1 MSVSSLQ
8 VLADNRKALLLAEV
22 AALLHDV
29 GKLSSQFIDQM
40 STMPSAESSSFKH
53 EKALQKPSFVNS
65 EFLDVLSNKEL
76 SALLKFDN
84 IQKNKHVEKLLDLIL
99 YHDNRNHSAFL
110 VQLINRCDGIDSGA
124 DKGTTPRGGLPKE
137 AKQERANTFIASAFG
152 NETQKVDLA
161 ELDTLRYKLTS
172 YLGQELTNITSK
184 HIEIR
189 NKVKSCYEKG
199 LGETRRAANDVTLWC
214 HSYSVAT
221 IYKTSLSTLLLR
233 NGELDIDNLRWR
245 LLRVNF
251 DVLGLYAK
259 AIKIAD
265 LLGYQRAV
273 EQACETVKQLVEEEY
288 PLGNEVY
295 RDTTGIYFTFP
306 DLDLHDD
313 LAQEI
318 RRRVE
323 KVDMELAPRIA
334 VTKGDGSTAKEQ
346 LTGILA
352 KARAEAQKSLAQP
365 FDGEN
370 LSNQW
375 QEQWTKV
382 GKDMREVCPVCRLR
396 PMEEGGEACKI
407 CLDRR
412 TSRIETWVKKPDQTI
427 WMNEIADHNGRVAL
441 LVGRFGLDDWLSG
454 DLVQT
459 MLVRCELD
467 SNTFTPKNPSPARL
481 RRVWETC
488 QRFWTET
495 LVGKR
500 LPNHEYG
507 KGTKDVV
514 LRDIRRCVV
523 PENKNGWKDKV
534 PYEGVV
540 NGKPIELLWLE
551 KDECFITIINLQL
564 AGELK
569 VGQTITLRDPEDPH
583 KKFRLNI
590 QSVEDPSEEMKRY
603 KPFLPL
609 LSSPD
614 RFLAL
619 IPAADALDIAKKI
632 REEYTR
638 QFGKV
643 QNRLPLFLGLVFFPR
658 KTPLMAVMDAARRM
672 LETPLSSEPWTVECC
687 RTNAEGHNQYLRLSK
702 GEKRLTFEVPIKMG
716 DNKTEDV
723 WYPYFFVENADESKR
738 TRCFQLRKQG
748 DTDPQKVGSVGEKYA
763 DKWLVHVGDLQKD
776 DTVTVT
782 PSRFAYLWMDHTA
795 RRFAFD
801 PERDPLLLDELP
813 RLMEMWDALKN
824 SGITDTALH
833 GVQALFERK
842 RTAWGIGDEF
852 EKLVETT
859 LKREGLHNAIGVEDV
874 VSERFA
880 RCLELYMHILKR
892 KIKEDRDGAE
902 T

>member
-8 VLADNRKALLLAEV
+8 VLADNREALLLAEAV
-22 AALLHDV
+22 GWLHDYRKCSEEHLRTLAASPQGQGIPRSELANRNPSLNALSISFTQHITGSRSFANLLDNRTWRTDV
-29 GKLSSQFIDQM
+29 LGQDVLGQYISRCHNTAHFDKQEPADGKQNYPGTQISSPFGFETAVALNLTNSLWGLPWNDLSSILAQRNVLR
-40 STMPSAESSSFKH
+40 
-53 EKALQKPSFVNS
+53 EKI
-65 EFLDVLSNKEL
+65 
-76 SALLKFDN
+76 SALLSTTVADS
-84 IQKNKHVEKLLDLIL
+84 
-99 YHDNRNHSAFL
+99 RRP
-110 VQLINRCDGIDSGA
+110 IN
-124 DKGTTPRGGLPKE
+124 E
-137 AKQERANTFIASAFG
+137 
-152 NETQKVDLA
+152 VDLWSWGA
-161 ELDTLRYKLTS
+161 LVGALYKSALAGVLLT
-172 YLGQELTNITSK
+172 G
-184 HIEIR
+184 
-189 NKVKSCYEKG
+189 
-199 LGETRRAANDVTLWC
+199 
-214 HSYSVAT
+214 T
-221 IYKTSLSTLLLR
+221 IPQAS
-233 NGELDIDNLRWR
+233 NLRWR
-245 LLRVNF
+245 LLGIRV
-251 DVLGLYAK
+251 DGLDY
-259 AIKIAD
+259 ISNVDRISD
-265 LLGYQRAV
+265 LLAR
-273 EQACETVKQLVEEEY
+273 QALLTDALDKVRGLLEVEY
-288 PLGNEVY
+288 PLGSEIY
-295 RDTTGIYFTFP
+295 RDQNGSVYVVP
-306 DLDLHDD
+306 DLSNL
-313 LAQEI
+313 LALQDTNGISLETLVHRAFDQGTVKGESQLRLDGEVLPMLI
-318 RRRVE
+318 LEQRSWWGQ
-323 KVDMELAPRIA
+323 DPNWPNSSQDELP
-334 VTKGDGSTAKEQ
+334 
-346 LTGILA
+346 GIGQMLA
-352 KARAEAQKSLAQP
+352 KSIITTASVNAVKGYWQDAQ
-365 FDGEN
+365 
-370 LSNQW
+370 
-375 QEQWTKV
+375 
-382 GKDMREVCPVCRLR
+382 GKPLCPVCRLR
-396 PMEEGGEACKI
+396 PMEEGREACKI

-459 MLVRCELD
+459 MLVRCEPD

-583 KKFRLNI
+583 KKFRLII

-672 LETPLSSEPWTVECC
+672 LETPLSCEPWTVECC